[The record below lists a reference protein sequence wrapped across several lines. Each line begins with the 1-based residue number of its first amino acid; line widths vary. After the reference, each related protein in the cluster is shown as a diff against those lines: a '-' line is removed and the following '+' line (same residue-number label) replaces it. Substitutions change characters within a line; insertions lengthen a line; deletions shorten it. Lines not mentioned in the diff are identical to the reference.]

1 MPTGASISL
10 RGEQFIADWENVL
23 FTAEHELLKLLH
35 HQIQENASV
44 KFDEFEKLLKE
55 HGEH

>member
-35 HQIQENASV
+35 HQIQENGSV
-44 KFDEFEKLLKE
+44 KFDEFEELLKE